1 MQLRTSYEDLRDWID
16 HSLEAFRL
24 ELRTVLFPFFV
35 HCYLELVEGSE
46 LEEAAT
52 LLRESGEEHMLAH
65 PAEVNLLS
73 LVTAPAHVTSH
84 EFSRRIRDRRFE
96 VALCAHSRDLLTN
109 YLQHRGRTAL
119 LTILNDRLTLRVPRL
134 TLPPAPPGGS
144 NGVASAQA
152 AEAAAIATS
161 QLWQGLDEEK
171 LREANQSVEDWSPP
185 AALAKK
191 HADLA
196 ESLGI
201 TLPEQPVTTLLFKP
215 RSLLHHPPLQPLLFC
230 QPHPASAAF

>member
-119 LTILNDRLTLRVPRL
+119 LTILNNRLTLRVPRL
-134 TLPPAPPGGS
+134 TLPPAPPGGPD
-144 NGVASAQA
+144 GASAQA
-152 AEAAAIATS
+152 AEAEAAALATS

-171 LREANQSVEDWSPP
+171 LREANKSIEDWSPP
-185 AALAKK
+185 AALANK

-201 TLPEQPVTTLLFKP
+201 TLPEQPVCKP
-215 RSLLHHPPLQPLLFC
+215 S
-230 QPHPASAAF
+230 S